1 MKTIYARLGDLQLGE
16 TLEDGTSLGTIGKTL
31 QAIGVDIQT
40 TTGDLRSMGDVIE
53 DLMGVWNN
61 LDTGEKQAVAIKLA
75 GKYQYNNLMALLE
88 NSKMY
93 NEQLEAS
100 ENSLGT
106 INQQQEIYM
115 ESLQGKL
122 NSMQSAFEGFINS
135 IFNSDDIKPLIDDVT
150 TLINLLTSFSSS
162 VGAQGVLTGATGT
175 MLRGFSSNIGD
186 QVSNVY
192 LNKLNRNTKENSVTA
207 GQRFLDEAGATG
219 VAQSSETFKVA
230 AMLGSKRSSM
240 NADQVSQAN
249 SYIKAMAKAENESIK
264 NAEKL
269 QKQILRV
276 ETAYKAI
283 TGETLEIKQNS
294 DGEIENLEKVESIY
308 KAVENEIKNI
318 QPIAEQLA
326 TSLELSGKSVDAAIE
341 KQAKKG
347 RDNYNQNG
355 TISAAYFNVLDS
367 AISANVDNF
376 ASKVE
381 ALTKDDPQ
389 LQQALQSMS
398 SYQSYVERTKDL
410 TGLTQQMKTDK
421 NRNGTMKSEYSQQ
434 LVDLMNQWSQ
444 VWKDLLEDMRTLEET
459 ASTNVNDLRENNEE
473 IRKNKGSIG
482 DNRQGAENVFDAVK
496 AKEKAMALAE
506 LAGSALQVY
515 SAFSAIKNLGSI
527 WAEDDVSIGEKLAST
542 FENLLISIPQAIS
555 AITYL
560 RSSLAGLSSSLG
572 QRDGTGSSESSVN
585 SAIDGA
591 TVVVTNG
598 AADRSLSRLGSKIL
612 SKFTGIFGKLAA
624 KVLPNLIKGLTG
636 PVGIALITGGQFLF
650 GALEKISKERLEQLQ
665 KNAEKGVTALSSVEN
680 LQTAKDKVE
689 ELNEAY
695 KDTGDG
701 LDSLQDSVQEFADAL
716 GVSIDADDLKRDSI
730 QKTID
735 KLSEYK
741 EVQDA
746 ANKSAVALAQSSLL
760 ADEDSIKRSDS
771 YSQKNKD
778 YNWAWNGDVAAWTL
792 LADTGQ
798 VDVSAMDFDDISSF
812 NLSHYMA
819 GANAAFA
826 DSADE
831 KIASIADRFATDA
844 LNGIINQEDI
854 TALSGTGFVK
864 GAGAD
869 AIVHD
874 YSAAIE
880 YQQKLAAGVE
890 DYIAENA
897 GSLSDTEI
905 EGLRQG
911 VADLLST
918 IQSFL
923 SDDAK
928 SQLLSN
934 QAYLAADAIETSIA
948 ESVKSGITD
957 GQEQAAAALEKD
969 EVKAYRTMVGDDAF
983 ASWYQEKFGEK
994 VGDANVDV
1002 SSALQGVGVV
1012 TTEMQAKAATL
1023 HMMGRDVDDANLS
1036 EEKYR
1041 TLASMYEGGDGT
1053 DTLYD
1058 HLSGD
1063 LGLSDNL
1070 IVAFDDAGLD
1080 KDIIDPLAAIA
1091 EEFSLD
1097 LSEILTQVV
1106 TGTGDFGG
1114 VVTSDGGVDA
1124 SKVGTAAE
1132 SMANQNAL
1140 NDSVNLYATRL
1151 VQQAA
1156 QSGTLLSEDDAYTQ
1170 AQEDLSTVLNS
1181 TLSTAKKNELVTA
1194 YYSGEITDLSSA
1206 VAEAATGFRGVGEEL
1221 SSGSK
1226 EFLQG
1231 RYNNTVSSL
1240 SANEDFMADG
1250 GAATDAANEFVSS
1263 VYSGLS
1269 DDMVS
1274 QISAISERADF
1285 GDVETQVLRLVNQ
1298 GYTAAD
1304 AWQYALDN
1312 IDQAAK
1318 GLSDGDFEAYE
1329 NLKGEFGAARTAYY
1343 QASQGYVDGDT
1354 VTEEFATIA
1363 SLASKYNL
1371 SYADLMAMD
1380 IDWSKPIDE
1389 VEEQIQEFA
1398 TGLDLSNDAVNTFRT
1413 NLSAKLTE
1421 LNIDADGVK
1430 KYTDELGRYSDDT
1443 VSALQSLGYLD
1454 EENTKALVD
1463 LLDEAHGDDD
1473 KLIEAAYRDYYEK
1486 DGSLAGR
1493 EAAESFVSGAK
1504 ELRKQGAASDS
1515 DSNGFSDDGDSLWS
1529 YAEELGYSSERFKLL
1544 AEEAEEAGLSTDE
1557 FKQRLENLVYGLD
1570 SVSDKAQDAADA
1582 LIRAGFSNE
1591 QETLYDEFGTATGK
1605 AQSDVQKMI
1614 SGWSSD
1620 VLDEMSSLGL
1630 FDKGNEGSLQN
1641 LVNATGG
1648 DEELILRVIP
1658 FLDTED
1664 LDKSIQEYADNPD
1677 NFISLQATQ
1686 QVANNNLNDENTE
1699 FTSEMGQALG
1709 YSKEFSDSLENAAG
1723 QSNSLGDVW
1732 DVIGTKTYA
1741 AQAAVAKYNSE
1752 LERTDYANQEREI
1765 GNLKEELEDANDTV
1779 EELQEK
1785 VDRGIDL
1792 EVNTKALEKA
1802 QEEADDLRK
1811 QINDKKFELE
1821 INVTG
1826 DLLDEADSL
1835 IEACGDVR
1843 DALDR
1848 IGDDYTTEG
1857 TLENLEAL
1865 VEVFPDILDGA
1876 TVTADGMVQL
1886 DQDVVESSVAAANGE
1901 IAAASSATGAKLDN
1915 MIEYAGAMAEMY
1927 ASQATTYQ
1935 TMADSET
1942 TTASEVNEQK
1952 KTFDDDMANAAME
1965 NQYNIDDATYEA
1977 LSNEVENQT
1986 SAAQNQID
1994 TSQQGADAAITN
2006 LDAVSQQSKTSMQDV
2021 IDNAKEAWSAVASIG
2036 TDTFNGGTTKT
2047 SGITGHTV
2055 SDTVESKDL
2064 KEATDSSDEADHS
2077 GSSDDSGSG
2086 RELAQQLANDA
2097 QQRSDA
2103 WNNIQGKL
2111 QARRAA
2117 LAAGNSDVKT
2127 GSGSDSG
2134 SGSGSGSDSGS
2145 DLDTK
2150 EAVEDELDRYEKV
2163 NAQIDKLGNALERL
2177 NTEEE
2182 RLVGF
2187 NRVDVIQKETANLKE
2202 QIKVYK
2208 EKLKIQEQ
2216 ERDEVK
2222 ESLRGYGVTFDADGY
2237 IANYPE
2243 KFNEYLNA
2251 INALVDQYN
2260 AASSEEEQEA
2270 IEEQIDAAQDAFDEY
2285 KDLVE
2290 KYDELNSNSIEET
2303 KKELQDLQDQIE
2315 DMFIDLF
2322 NDAVEAADT
2331 IKDLNDRWAD
2341 LEKSMRSFDTEEDDP
2356 FLAAG
2361 ASIKSI
2367 AGYFDADTKAANKF
2381 FDTAVKRYTE
2391 LRDKATSE
2399 EEKAG
2404 YQKLLDNILAGQA
2417 SQGNGTLESSGS
2429 GYLDM
2434 VLNNAKIMADN
2445 LAQYEK
2451 NGISDV
2457 FGENQSALV
2466 EAAQTVYEQAV
2477 DGVTGLREAIDG
2489 LRDDII
2495 DCIDDVADEID
2506 DRMELWDRINDQLDR
2521 YNSLASMLHGD
2532 SIKGYEEQEKILELQ
2547 MKANQAQLAEATEEA
2562 EYWEQLKST
2571 LKEGSKEWKEA
2582 DSKAA
2587 DAVEKQN
2594 ELLEQSIETAQSLL
2608 SAQANK
2614 SLEQWSQNLFGQD
2627 LDWTQS
2633 QWELSNRNED
2643 YYLDDVNKAYNIQK
2657 LQSKYKDLLD
2667 GANTLSV
2674 QTKITDQM
2682 NQQLKYLREKTNL
2695 SAYDVSYAEAQ
2706 LEILKQQI
2714 ALEEAQANK
2723 SQMKLRRDSQGNYN
2737 YVYTAD
2743 EGNVSDAEDAL
2754 LDAKNNAYNLAKNQM
2769 KQTQEDSLSAIQ
2781 QAKQTILDI
2790 WTDTALT
2797 TEQRAER
2804 IQYVIDNLKQY
2815 LEMTGEQLS
2824 TSNVDIV
2831 NSFYDM
2837 VDALNVENRDTLQA
2851 IYDEMK
2857 AGALD
2862 AFEQVDSRWSTT
2874 ISNAMNNV
2882 DAFKEANDEMIS
2894 AMQDSFAAYDKN
2906 VAQAAQSSKKNL
2918 DTITGNL
2925 GDVTD
2930 SVNTLAS
2937 SFTSLTS
2944 SLAAAME
2951 KIAGYSTA
2959 LVKYQETYDAI
2970 AQENGEL
2977 IRTIQTL
2984 KEQIEGYQRQIAE
2997 GSNESTV
3004 VYDGSNGS
3012 GNGSSGSGSSGGANG
3027 GNGANGGAGGSGD
3040 GVASLGDVVT
3050 LKGDSWYYYDS
3061 WRTNPAG
3068 NMFAGVPGGVVIDY
3082 ISPFDSSTYPYHIR
3096 SAYDEN
3102 YSDLGWVRLED
3113 LEGYDTGG
3121 YTGEWSDGSGK
3132 LAMLH
3137 SKEIVLNASDTE
3149 NILKAVESVRA
3160 MTEAMKGVSL
3170 AEAVGSISTI
3180 GRSIESQNGTVDQ
3193 NVSITAEFPNA
3204 TSADEIR
3211 EAILGLNNQVL
3222 HYAHRRA

>member
-1 MKTIYARLGDLQLGE
+1 MGDLQLGE
-16 TLEDGTSLGTIGKTL
+16 TLEDGTTLGSIGKTL
-31 QAIGVDIQT
+31 QAVGVDIQT
-40 TTGDLRSMGDVIE
+40 TTGDLRNMGDVIE

-88 NSKMY
+88 NSEMY

-106 INQQQEIYM
+106 INQQQKIYM
-115 ESLQGKL
+115 ESLEGKL

-150 TLINLLTSFSSS
+150 TLINLLTSFSTS

-192 LNKLNRNTKENSVTA
+192 LNKLNRNTKENNTVA
-207 GQRFLDEAGATG
+207 GQRFLDEAGATD
-219 VAQSSETFKVA
+219 VAEGSETFKVA

-240 NADQVSQAN
+240 NADQVTQAN

-276 ETAYKAI
+276 ETAYKAV

-308 KAVENEIKNI
+308 KAVENEIKSI
-318 QPIAEQLA
+318 QPVAEQLA

-347 RDNYNQNG
+347 RENYNKDG
-355 TISAAYFNVLDS
+355 TISAAYFKVLDN
-367 AISANVDNF
+367 AITTNAQNF
-376 ASKVE
+376 TNKRA
-381 ALTKDDPQ
+381 ALTEDNPQ
-389 LQQALQSMS
+389 LEQALLTMP
-398 SYQSYVERTKDL
+398 SYQSYNETTKRLTDL
-410 TGLTQQMKTDK
+410 TSKARTDK
-421 NRNGTMKSEYSQQ
+421 NPNGTLKNEYSQQ
-434 LVDLMNQWSQ
+434 LEALMKQWSQ

-459 ASTNVNDLRENNEE
+459 ANTEVNDLRETNENQQ
-473 IRKNKGSIG
+473 KFNGAQG
-482 DNRQGAENVFDAVK
+482 DNQQGAENIVDAIK
-496 AKEKAMALAE
+496 AKEKAMALTE
-506 LAGSALQVY
+506 LAGSAMQVY

-527 WAEDDVSIGEKLAST
+527 WVEDDISVGEKLVST
-542 FENLLISIPQAIS
+542 FENLLISIPEAIS
-555 AITYL
+555 GITYL
-560 RSSLAGLSSSLG
+560 KSSLADLSSSLT
-572 QRDGTGSSESSVN
+572 QKYGTDSSESEESAESSVN
-585 SAIDGA
+585 SALDGA
-591 TVVVTNG
+591 TIFVDSGKADKGLNKVV
-598 AADRSLSRLGSKIL
+598 SKIFSRLP
-612 SKFTGIFGKLAA
+612 GIFGKLVV
-624 KVLPNLIKGLTG
+624 KMLPTLLKAIPYVGVAIGVAQFIKGIWDKG
-636 PVGIALITGGQFLF
+636 EEE
-650 GALEKISKERLEQLQ
+650 ALERNQA
-665 KNAEKGVTALSSVEN
+665 NAEKGVTALSSIEN
-680 LQTAKDKVE
+680 LQTAKDKVK
-689 ELNEAY
+689 ELNETY

-701 LDSLQDSVQEFADAL
+701 LSSLQDSVQEFADAL
-716 GVSIDADDLKRDSI
+716 GVSISADDLKRESI
-730 QKTID
+730 QQTID
-735 KLSEYK
+735 KLGEYEEAQEK
-741 EVQDA
+741 
-746 ANKSAVALAQSSLL
+746 ANRSTVELAQSSLL
-760 ADEDSIKRSDS
+760 ADTDSIKRSGS
-771 YSQKNKD
+771 YSQENRNYDLSKV
-778 YNWAWNGDVAAWTL
+778 GVLTL
-792 LADTGQ
+792 LADTNQ
-798 VDVSAMDFDDISSF
+798 VDIPGIDFDDIESF
-812 NLSHYMA
+812 NLSHYMT
-819 GANAAFA
+819 GANAEYT
-826 DSADE
+826 DTEDQ
-831 KIASIADRFATDA
+831 KIASIAERFSTDA

-854 TALSGTGFVK
+854 TALSGTGFIQ
-864 GAGAD
+864 GASAE
-869 AIVHD
+869 AIVSD
-874 YSAAIE
+874 YTAAIE
-880 YQQKLAAGVE
+880 YQQQLATMVE
-890 DYIAENA
+890 NYITENT
-897 GSLSDTEI
+897 GNLSDTEI
-905 EGLRQG
+905 LGLKQG
-911 VADLLST
+911 VSDLLST

-928 SQLLSN
+928 SQLLNN
-934 QAYLAADAIETSIA
+934 QAYLAEDAIKTSIA
-948 ESVKSGITD
+948 QSVKNGVTNV
-957 GQEQAAAALEKD
+957 QEQVSAALEDDK
-969 EVKAYRTMVGDDAF
+969 VQAYLTMVGNDVFIPWFEEIFGKHSEGDGTDDA
-983 ASWYQEKFGEK
+983 
-994 VGDANVDV
+994 VT
-1002 SSALQGVGVV
+1002 SALQGEGLV
-1012 TTEMQAKAATL
+1012 TSQIKAKYATL
-1023 HMMGRDVDDANLS
+1023 TMQGGGIVTDEADMTDARYNSLAQGYKKVNGKDFYTYLS
-1036 EEKYR
+1036 E
-1041 TLASMYEGGDGT
+1041 
-1053 DTLYD
+1053 
-1058 HLSGD
+1058 D
-1063 LGLSDNL
+1063 LGLSDDL
-1070 IVAFDDAGLD
+1070 IIALGNAGINKEAIMDLSDVAD
-1080 KDIIDPLAAIA
+1080 
-1091 EEFSLD
+1091 EFSLD
-1097 LSEILTQVV
+1097 LSEVLTQVAS
-1106 TGTGDFGG
+1106 GTGDFGDVIG
-1114 VVTSDGGVDA
+1114 PTNDVNEDKA
-1124 SKVGTAAE
+1124 TAAAT
-1132 SMANQNAL
+1132 SMAAQDAL
-1140 NDSVNLYATRL
+1140 DDTVKLYADRL
-1151 VQQAA
+1151 VAQAGKR
-1156 QSGTLLSEDDAYTQ
+1156 GTLLSDDDAYTQ
-1170 AQEDLSTVLNS
+1170 AQEDLSVVLDS
-1181 TLSTAKKNELVTA
+1181 TLSVAKKNELITA
-1194 YYSGEITDLSSA
+1194 YYNGEITDLSSA
-1206 VAEAATGFRGVGEEL
+1206 VRNATTGFQGVGEEL
-1221 SSGSK
+1221 SSDSE
-1226 EFLQG
+1226 EFLEG
-1231 RYNNTVSSL
+1231 RYEDAVDLL
-1240 SANEDFMADG
+1240 SAN
-1250 GAATDAANEFVSS
+1250 TDPGSIKNEANKFVSS

-1285 GDVETQVLRLVNQ
+1285 NDIEAQVFSLVSQ
-1298 GYTAAD
+1298 GYSVVE

-1312 IDQAAK
+1312 IDEAAK
-1318 GLSDGDFEAYE
+1318 ELSKGDFGAYE
-1329 NLKGEFGAARTAYY
+1329 SFKGEFGTARAAYY
-1343 QASQGYVDGDT
+1343 EASQGYVDGDT
-1354 VTEEFATIA
+1354 VKEEFATVSA
-1363 SLASKYNL
+1363 LASKYNL

-1389 VEEQIQEFA
+1389 IEEQIQEFA
-1398 TGLDLSNDAVNTFRT
+1398 TGLDLSNDAVNTFRA
-1413 NLSAKLTE
+1413 NLSANLTE

-1430 KYTDELGRYSDDT
+1430 KYTDELGKYSDDA
-1443 VSALQSLGYLD
+1443 VSVLQSLGYLD

-1463 LLDEAHGDDD
+1463 LLGEARGDEDT
-1473 KLIEAAYRDYYEK
+1473 LIVSAYRDSYEK

-1493 EAAESFVSGAK
+1493 EAAESFVSGGK

-1515 DSNGFSDDGDSLWS
+1515 DNNGFSDEGDSLWS
-1529 YAEELGYSSERFKLL
+1529 YAEELGYGSETFKLL
-1544 AEEAEEAGLSTDE
+1544 AEQAKEAGLSTDE
-1557 FKQRLENLVYGLD
+1557 FKQRLENLTYGLD
-1570 SVSDKAQDAADA
+1570 SVSDKAQDAANA
-1582 LIRAGFSNE
+1582 LTRAGFSSE
-1591 QETLYDEFGTATGK
+1591 QTPIYDEFGNEVGRN
-1605 AQSDVQKMI
+1605 QSDVQKMV
-1614 SGWSSD
+1614 SGWSPD

-1630 FDKGNEGSLQN
+1630 FDEGSENALN
-1641 LVNATGG
+1641 SVVSTYGGSDEDMLLVMGY
-1648 DEELILRVIP
+1648 
-1658 FLDTED
+1658 LDTEKLDDQIAEMNENPAVFYMRAEISNKQELVSDVMDAVDNGDVIDDDTLSNLYQIAPELKNISLYSEQGKQALRD
-1664 LDKSIQEYADNPD
+1664 LRDELNQVDIVALATERRDLSEKIKIAIDKGDASEDIEALQKQLDGIDREIEIKIKTNADQIFDDMQDMEDDIENLKSALSENNGIINASTYNELLSYWGDLKDYTTDYGNNLLQVSEEGQAAWIAAAEAQQAATIQEKQAELQVLADYYGAQADAYDVAADQYAQMADSQLTTDEEVSSCQSSIDEQLTNALADND
-1677 NFISLQATQ
+1677 
-1686 QVANNNLNDENTE
+1686 QVLADSGASVA
-1699 FTSEMGQALG
+1699 TSEMQNSSDVTNQA
-1709 YSKEFSDSLENAAG
+1709 NADNVIMVSNA
-1723 QSNSLGDVW
+1723 QSALTGISNM
-1732 DVIGTKTYA
+1732 YA
-1741 AQAAVAKYNSE
+1741 QWAAAAI
-1752 LERTDYANQEREI
+1752 LDANQVA
-1765 GNLKEELEDANDTV
+1765 DAV
-1779 EELQEK
+1779 SK
-1785 VDRGIDL
+1785 
-1792 EVNTKALEKA
+1792 
-1802 QEEADDLRK
+1802 
-1811 QINDKKFELE
+1811 
-1821 INVTG
+1821 
-1826 DLLDEADSL
+1826 
-1835 IEACGDVR
+1835 
-1843 DALDR
+1843 
-1848 IGDDYTTEG
+1848 
-1857 TLENLEAL
+1857 
-1865 VEVFPDILDGA
+1865 
-1876 TVTADGMVQL
+1876 
-1886 DQDVVESSVAAANGE
+1886 AANGE
-1901 IAAASSATGAKLDN
+1901 KSS
-1915 MIEYAGAMAEMY
+1915 Y
-1927 ASQATTYQ
+1927 
-1935 TMADSET
+1935 
-1942 TTASEVNEQK
+1942 SEV
-1952 KTFDDDMANAAME
+1952 TGS
-1965 NQYNIDDATYEA
+1965 IGATYNGESSTADTSENTSTEGESSSGKDWNVSNYKQNASDKSESYREA
-1977 LSNEVENQT
+1977 AEASREAQQKLLGKIQGMGTFTLPGSNEV
-1986 SAAQNQID
+1986 
-1994 TSQQGADAAITN
+1994 
-2006 LDAVSQQSKTSMQDV
+2006 
-2021 IDNAKEAWSAVASIG
+2021 
-2036 TDTFNGGTTKT
+2036 
-2047 SGITGHTV
+2047 
-2055 SDTVESKDL
+2055 SD
-2064 KEATDSSDEADHS
+2064 
-2077 GSSDDSGSG
+2077 
-2086 RELAQQLANDA
+2086 
-2097 QQRSDA
+2097 
-2103 WNNIQGKL
+2103 
-2111 QARRAA
+2111 
-2117 LAAGNSDVKT
+2117 
-2127 GSGSDSG
+2127 SGSDSG
-2134 SGSGSGSDSGS
+2134 SGSGSGDGSDSGS

-2202 QIKVYK
+2202 QIEVYK

-2237 IANYPE
+2237 ISNYPE

-2285 KDLVE
+2285 KELIE

-2303 KKELQDLQDQIE
+2303 KKELQDLQDKIE
-2315 DMFIDLF
+2315 DMFIELF
-2322 NDAVEAADT
+2322 NDAVQAADT
-2331 IKDLNDRWAD
+2331 IKDLNDKWTE

-2434 VLNNAKIMADN
+2434 VLDNAKIMADN

-2451 NGISDV
+2451 NGTSDI
-2457 FGENQSALV
+2457 FGEDQSALV

-2477 DGVTGLREAIDG
+2477 EGVTGLREAIDG

-2547 MKANQAQLAEATEEA
+2547 MKANQIQLAEATKEA

-2608 SAQANK
+2608 SAQASK
-2614 SLEQWSQNLFGQD
+2614 SVEQWAQNLFGQD

-2667 GANTLSV
+2667 DANTLSV

-2754 LDAKNNAYNLAKNQM
+2754 LDAKNNAYNLAKDQM

-2837 VDALNVENRDTLQA
+2837 VDSLNVENRDTLQA

-2857 AGALD
+2857 TGALD
-2862 AFEQVDSRWSTT
+2862 AFEQVDSRWNTT

-2894 AMQDSFAAYDKN
+2894 AMQDSFVTYDEN
-2906 VAQAAQSSKKNL
+2906 VAKASQSSKKNL
-2918 DTITGNL
+2918 DVITDNL
-2925 GDVTD
+2925 GSVTD
-2930 SVNTLAS
+2930 SVNSLAN
-2937 SFTSLTS
+2937 SFTNLTS
-2944 SLAAAME
+2944 SLAQSME

-2959 LVKYQETYDAI
+2959 LAKYQETYDAI
-2970 AQENGEL
+2970 AQENSEL
-2977 IRTIQTL
+2977 VRTIQTL

-2997 GSNESTV
+2997 GSNKATV
-3004 VYDGSNGS
+3004 TNNGSNGG
-3012 GNGSSGSGSSGGANG
+3012 GNGSGGGGSASNGASGSS
-3027 GNGANGGAGGSGD
+3027 D

-3050 LKGDSWYYYDS
+3050 LKGSSWYYYDS
-3061 WRTNPAG
+3061 WKTSPAG

-3096 SAYDEN
+3096 AANDKD

>member
-16 TLEDGTSLGTIGKTL
+16 TLEDGTTLGTIGKTL
-31 QAIGVDIQT
+31 QAVGVDIQT
-40 TTGDLRSMGDVIE
+40 TTGDLRNMGDVIE

-106 INQQQEIYM
+106 IDQQQKIYM
-115 ESLQGKL
+115 ESLEGKL

-150 TLINLLTSFSSS
+150 TLINLLTSFSTS

-175 MLRGFSSNIGD
+175 MLRGFSSNIGE

-192 LNKLNRNTKENSVTA
+192 LNKLNRTTKKDNTAA
-207 GQRFLDEAGATG
+207 GQKFLDDAGATD
-219 VAQSSETFKVA
+219 VAKDSKTFQVA
-230 AMLGSKRSSM
+230 AMLGSKRSYMS
-240 NADQVSQAN
+240 ADQVAQAN
-249 SYIKAMAKAENESIK
+249 SYIRAMAKAENESIK

-276 ETAYKAI
+276 ETAYKAV

-294 DGEIENLEKVESIY
+294 DGELENLEKAESIY
-308 KAVENEIKNI
+308 KTVENEIKSI
-318 QPIAEQLA
+318 QPVAEQLA
-326 TSLELSGKSVDAAIE
+326 TSLELTGKSVDATAG

-347 RDNYNQNG
+347 RANYNKDNAV
-355 TISAAYFNVLDS
+355 SAAYFNALDS
-367 AISANVDNF
+367 AITTNVENF
-376 ASKVE
+376 AKKVE
-381 ALTKDDPQ
+381 TLTKDNPQ
-389 LQQALQSMS
+389 LRQAINEMSSHKAYISSTQEFANLTSQMRDDKNTNGTFKSKYTEDFDNVVQQWIQAL
-398 SYQSYVERTKDL
+398 
-410 TGLTQQMKTDK
+410 KT
-421 NRNGTMKSEYSQQ
+421 
-434 LVDLMNQWSQ
+434 
-444 VWKDLLEDMRTLEET
+444 LLEDMRTLEESADT
-459 ASTNVNDLRENNEE
+459 KVNDVRESNDEN
-473 IRKNKGSIG
+473 RKHKGALG
-482 DNRQGAENVFDAVK
+482 NGQADAENLGKSVDIKKRAQ
-496 AKEKAMALAE
+496 ALAE
-506 LAGSALQVY
+506 LAGSAMQLY

-527 WAEDDVSIGEKLAST
+527 WAEDDVSIGEKLSST
-542 FENLLISIPQAIS
+542 FENLLISLPEAIS
-555 AITYL
+555 AITHL
-560 RSSLAGLSSSLG
+560 QSSLTDLNSSLAQKYGTDSSESE
-572 QRDGTGSSESSVN
+572 SSESSVN

-591 TVVVTNG
+591 TVVVEG
-598 AADRSLSRLGSKIL
+598 GKADKSLKKLGSKIL
-612 SKFTGIFGKLAA
+612 SKFTGIFGKLVA
-624 KVLPNLIKGLTG
+624 KILPTLIKAI
-636 PVGIALITGGQFLF
+636 PYVGTAAMIVDFVGGIL
-650 GALEKISKERLEQLQ
+650 GNVSEERLEPLQ
-665 KNAEKGVTALSSVEN
+665 KNAEKGVTALSSIKN

-716 GVSIDADDLKRDSI
+716 GVSITADDLKRDSI
-730 QKTID
+730 QKTIN
-735 KLSEYK
+735 KLLEYK

-746 ANKSAVALAQSSLL
+746 ANKSAVELAQSSLL
-760 ADEDSIKRSDS
+760 ADTDSIKRSGS
-771 YSQKNKD
+771 YFQKNRNYDLSK
-778 YNWAWNGDVAAWTL
+778 VAIETSV
-792 LADTGQ
+792 ADTGQ
-798 VDVSAMDFDDISSF
+798 VDVSAIDFDDISSF

-819 GANAAFA
+819 GANAAVF
-826 DSADE
+826 DSTDQ
-831 KIASIADRFATDA
+831 KIVSIAERFATDA

-854 TALSGTGFVK
+854 TALSGTGFIQ

-869 AIVHD
+869 AILHD
-874 YSAAIE
+874 YTAAIE
-880 YQQKLAAGVE
+880 YQQQLASMVE
-890 DYIAENA
+890 NYIAENA

-905 EGLRQG
+905 QGLRQG

-934 QAYLAADAIETSIA
+934 QAYLAEDAIETSIA
-948 ESVKSGITD
+948 ESVEKGVAD
-957 GQEQAAAALEKD
+957 GQEQAAAALKNTT
-969 EVKAYRTMVGDDAF
+969 VQAYRTMVGDDVF
-983 ASWYQEKFGEK
+983 IPWFEETFGKYSNNASS
-994 VGDANVDV
+994 DAAD
-1002 SSALQGVGVV
+1002 SAMQDAGLA
-1012 TTEMQAKAATL
+1012 TTEMKAKFATL
-1023 HMMGRDVDDANLS
+1023 NMLGADTRGRDMTETEYKKLQ
-1036 EEKYR
+1036 
-1041 TLASMYEGGDGT
+1041 TTYEDGDGNGKGS
-1053 DTLYD
+1053 LYD

-1063 LGLSDNL
+1063 LGLSDSL
-1070 IVAFDDAGLD
+1070 IISLNNAGTG
-1080 KDIIDPLAAIA
+1080 KYAIDQLAAIA

-1097 LSEILTQVV
+1097 LPEILTQVV
-1106 TGTGDFGG
+1106 NGTGDFGG
-1114 VVTSDGGVDA
+1114 VITSTGNVDTDKA
-1124 SKVGTAAE
+1124 NTAAT
-1132 SMANQNAL
+1132 SMVDQNAL
-1140 NDSVNLYATRL
+1140 DASVDLFTNRL
-1151 VQQAA
+1151 IQQAA
-1156 QSGTLLSEDDAYTQ
+1156 KNGTLLSEDDASSQ
-1170 AQEDLSTVLNS
+1170 AQEELSAVLNS
-1181 TLSTAKKNELVTA
+1181 TLSTAKKNELITA
-1194 YYSGEITDLSSA
+1194 YYNGEITDLSSA
-1206 VAEAATGFRGVGEEL
+1206 VAEAATGFQGVGEEL
-1221 SSGSK
+1221 SSDSK

-1231 RYNNTVSSL
+1231 RYTDKASYLTDV
-1240 SANEDFMADG
+1240 DFSEAV
-1250 GAATDAANEFVSS
+1250 TAANEFVSS

-1285 GDVETQVLRLVNQ
+1285 NEIEVQVLSLVSQ
-1298 GYTAAD
+1298 GYSAAD

-1312 IDQAAK
+1312 IDKAAQ
-1318 GLSDGDFEAYE
+1318 GLSNGDFEAYE
-1329 NLKGEFGAARTAYY
+1329 SLKGEFGTARAAYY

-1354 VTEEFATIA
+1354 VKEEFATVSA
-1363 SLASKYNL
+1363 LASKYNL

-1430 KYTDELGRYSDDT
+1430 TYTEELGRYSDDT
-1443 VSALQSLGYLD
+1443 VSVLKSLGYLD

-1463 LLDEAHGDDD
+1463 LLGEAQGDED
-1473 KLIEAAYRDYYEK
+1473 KLIAAAYRDYYEK
-1486 DGSLAGR
+1486 DGSLTGR
-1493 EAAESFVSGAK
+1493 EAAESFVSGGK
-1504 ELRKQGAASDS
+1504 ELRKQGSASDS
-1515 DSNGFSDDGDSLWS
+1515 NNNGFSDEGDSLWS
-1529 YAEELGYSSERFKLL
+1529 YAKGLGYGATTFQLL
-1544 AEEAEEAGLSTDE
+1544 AEEAKEAGLSTDE
-1557 FKQRLENLVYGLD
+1557 FKQRLENLTYGLD
-1570 SVSDKAQDAADA
+1570 SVSDKAQDAANA
-1582 LIRAGFSNE
+1582 LIRAGFSNK
-1591 QETLYDEFGTATGK
+1591 QETAYDENGNVVGQT
-1605 AQSDVQKMI
+1605 QSEVQKMV
-1614 SGWSSD
+1614 SSWSPD
-1620 VLDEMSSLGL
+1620 VLDEMSSFGL
-1630 FDKGNEGSLQN
+1630 FDEGNESALNSVASTYGNSNEDMLLVTAYLDTDRLDDQIAEMNENPAVFYMRAEISNKQELISGVMDAIDNGDVIDDDTLSSLYQIAPELKNISLYSEQGKQALRDLRDELNQVDISALAAEKQN
-1641 LVNATGG
+1641 ISEKIRIAVDTGDATEDIEALQKQLDGIDREIEIKIKTNADQIFNDMQDMEDNIENLKSALSENDGIINASTYNELLSYWGDLKEYTTDYG
-1648 DEELILRVIP
+1648 NNLLQVTEEGQAAWIAAAEAQQAATIQEKQAELQVLADYYGAQASAYETAADQYSQMADSQLTTDEEVSS
-1658 FLDTED
+1658 TQS
-1664 LDKSIQEYADNPD
+1664 SIDEQLTNALAGNDQVLAD
-1677 NFISLQATQ
+1677 SSAS
-1686 QVANNNLNDENTE
+1686 VA
-1699 FTSEMGQALG
+1699 TSEMQNSSDVTNQANADNATMVSNAQSALTG
-1709 YSKEFSDSLENAAG
+1709 ISNMYAQWAAAAIQNASQVAEAMSK
-1723 QSNSLGDVW
+1723 
-1732 DVIGTKTYA
+1732 
-1741 AQAAVAKYNSE
+1741 
-1752 LERTDYANQEREI
+1752 
-1765 GNLKEELEDANDTV
+1765 
-1779 EELQEK
+1779 
-1785 VDRGIDL
+1785 
-1792 EVNTKALEKA
+1792 
-1802 QEEADDLRK
+1802 
-1811 QINDKKFELE
+1811 
-1821 INVTG
+1821 
-1826 DLLDEADSL
+1826 
-1835 IEACGDVR
+1835 
-1843 DALDR
+1843 
-1848 IGDDYTTEG
+1848 
-1857 TLENLEAL
+1857 
-1865 VEVFPDILDGA
+1865 
-1876 TVTADGMVQL
+1876 
-1886 DQDVVESSVAAANGE
+1886 AANGE
-1901 IAAASSATGAKLDN
+1901 KSSYAAVTGSIGATYNGQSSTAATSTNTSTKGESSSGKDWSTSN
-1915 MIEYAGAMAEMY
+1915 YK
-1927 ASQATTYQ
+1927 Q
-1935 TMADSET
+1935 
-1942 TTASEVNEQK
+1942 
-1952 KTFDDDMANAAME
+1952 NAADKAEELRKLAESYRQSQQKILGQIQGMG
-1965 NQYNIDDATYEA
+1965 TFT
-1977 LSNEVENQT
+1977 LPGSNEV
-1986 SAAQNQID
+1986 
-1994 TSQQGADAAITN
+1994 
-2006 LDAVSQQSKTSMQDV
+2006 
-2021 IDNAKEAWSAVASIG
+2021 DN
-2036 TDTFNGGTTKT
+2036 
-2047 SGITGHTV
+2047 
-2055 SDTVESKDL
+2055 
-2064 KEATDSSDEADHS
+2064 
-2077 GSSDDSGSG
+2077 
-2086 RELAQQLANDA
+2086 
-2097 QQRSDA
+2097 
-2103 WNNIQGKL
+2103 
-2111 QARRAA
+2111 
-2117 LAAGNSDVKT
+2117 
-2127 GSGSDSG
+2127 SG
-2134 SGSGSGSDSGS
+2134 SGSGSGDGSDSGS

-2202 QIKVYK
+2202 QIEVYK

-2243 KFNEYLNA
+2243 KFNEYLSA
-2251 INALVDQYN
+2251 INTLVDQYN

-2285 KDLVE
+2285 KELIE

-2303 KKELQDLQDQIE
+2303 KKKLQDLQDQIE
-2315 DMFIDLF
+2315 DMSIDLF
-2322 NDAVEAADT
+2322 NDAVKAADT
-2331 IKDLNDRWAD
+2331 IKDLNDKWAD

-2399 EEKAG
+2399 EEKTG
-2404 YQKLLDNILAGQA
+2404 YQKLLDNILGGQA

-2434 VLNNAKIMADN
+2434 VLDNAKIMADN

-2451 NGISDV
+2451 NGTSDI

-2477 DGVTGLREAIDG
+2477 EGVTGLREAIDG

-2547 MKANQAQLAEATEEA
+2547 MKANQVQLAEATKEA

-2614 SLEQWSQNLFGQD
+2614 SVEQWSQSLFGQD

-2737 YVYTAD
+2737 YVYAAD
-2743 EGNVSDAEDAL
+2743 ENNVSDAEDAL
-2754 LDAKNNAYNLAKNQM
+2754 LDAKNNAYNLAKDQM
-2769 KQTQEDSLSAIQ
+2769 KQTQDDSLSAIQ

-2837 VDALNVENRDTLQA
+2837 VDSLNVENKDSLQA

-2906 VAQAAQSSKKNL
+2906 VAQAAQTSKKNL
-2918 DTITGNL
+2918 DTITDNL
-2925 GDVTD
+2925 GGVTD

-2937 SFTSLTS
+2937 SFKNLTD
-2944 SLAAAME
+2944 SLAMSME

-2970 AQENGEL
+2970 AQENSEL

-2984 KEQIEGYQRQIAE
+2984 KEQIEGYQKQIAE
-2997 GSNESTV
+2997 GSNKATV
-3004 VYDGSNGS
+3004 ISNGS
-3012 GNGSSGSGSSGGANG
+3012 NSGGNGSNSG
-3027 GNGANGGAGGSGD
+3027 GNGNGASGSAD

-3050 LKGDSWYYYDS
+3050 LKGNSWYYYDS
-3061 WRTNPAG
+3061 WKTSPAG

-3096 SAYDEN
+3096 ASYDKN

>member
-1 MKTIYARLGDLQLGE
+1 MGDLQLGE
-16 TLEDGTSLGTIGKTL
+16 TLEDGTTLGSIGKTL
-31 QAIGVDIQT
+31 QAVGVDIQT
-40 TTGDLRSMGDVIE
+40 TTGDLRNMGDVIE

-88 NSKMY
+88 NSEMY

-106 INQQQEIYM
+106 INQQQKIYM
-115 ESLQGKL
+115 ESLEGKL

-150 TLINLLTSFSSS
+150 TLINLLTSFSTS

-192 LNKLNRNTKENSVTA
+192 LNKLNRNTKENNTVA
-207 GQRFLDEAGATG
+207 GQRFLDEAGATD
-219 VAQSSETFKVA
+219 VAEGSETFKVA

-240 NADQVSQAN
+240 NADQVTQAN
-249 SYIKAMAKAENESIK
+249 SYIRAMAKAENESIK

-276 ETAYKAI
+276 ETAYKAV

-308 KAVENEIKNI
+308 KAVENEIKSI
-318 QPIAEQLA
+318 QPVAEQLA

-347 RDNYNQNG
+347 RENYNKDG
-355 TISAAYFNVLDS
+355 TISAAYFKVLDN
-367 AISANVDNF
+367 AITTNAQNF
-376 ASKVE
+376 TNKRA
-381 ALTKDDPQ
+381 ALTEDNPQ
-389 LQQALQSMS
+389 LEQALLTMS
-398 SYQSYVERTKDL
+398 SYQSYNETTKRLTDL
-410 TGLTQQMKTDK
+410 TSKARTDK
-421 NRNGTMKSEYSQQ
+421 NPNGTLKNEYSQQ
-434 LVDLMNQWSQ
+434 LEALMEQWSQ

-459 ASTNVNDLRENNEE
+459 ANTEVNDLRETNE
-473 IRKNKGSIG
+473 KAQKDKGSMS
-482 DNRQGAENVFDAVK
+482 DNQQGAENVVDAIK
-496 AKEKAMALAE
+496 AKEKAMALTE
-506 LAGSALQVY
+506 LAGSAMQVY

-527 WAEDDVSIGEKLAST
+527 WVEDDISVGEKLVST
-542 FENLLISIPQAIS
+542 FENLLISIPEAIS
-555 AITYL
+555 GITYL
-560 RSSLAGLSSSLG
+560 KSSLADLNSSLA
-572 QRDGTGSSESSVN
+572 QKYGTDSSESEESAESSVN
-585 SAIDGA
+585 SALDGA
-591 TVVVTNG
+591 TFFVDSGKADKGLNKVV
-598 AADRSLSRLGSKIL
+598 SKIFSRLP
-612 SKFTGIFGKLAA
+612 GIFGKLVV
-624 KVLPNLIKGLTG
+624 KMLPTLLKALPYAGLAIGVVQFIKGLWDQG
-636 PVGIALITGGQFLF
+636 AEE
-650 GALEKISKERLEQLQ
+650 ALERNQA
-665 KNAEKGVTALSSVEN
+665 NAEKGVTALSSIEN

-689 ELNEAY
+689 ELNETY

-701 LDSLQDSVQEFADAL
+701 LSSLQDSVQEFADAL
-716 GVSIDADDLKRDSI
+716 GVSIDADDLKRESL
-730 QKTID
+730 QQTID
-735 KLSEYK
+735 KLGEY
-741 EVQDA
+741 EEAQER
-746 ANKSAVALAQSSLL
+746 ANKTTVELAQSSIL
-760 ADEDSIKRSDS
+760 ADTDSIKRSGS
-771 YSQKNKD
+771 YSQQNRNYDLSKV
-778 YNWAWNGDVAAWTL
+778 GVLTL
-792 LADTGQ
+792 LADTNQ
-798 VDVSAMDFDDISSF
+798 VDIPGIDFDDIESF
-812 NLSHYMA
+812 NLSHYMT
-819 GANAAFA
+819 GANVEFT
-826 DSADE
+826 DSEDQ
-831 KIASIADRFATDA
+831 KITSIAERLSTDA

-854 TALSGTGFVK
+854 TALSGTGFIQ
-864 GAGAD
+864 GASAE

-874 YSAAIE
+874 YTAAIE
-880 YQQKLAAGVE
+880 YQQQLKTMIE

-897 GSLSDTEI
+897 ENLSETEI
-905 EGLRQG
+905 SGLRQG
-911 VADLLST
+911 VSDLLST

-923 SDDAK
+923 SDDAR
-928 SQLLSN
+928 SQLLNN
-934 QAYLAADAIETSIA
+934 QAYLAEDAIKASIA
-948 ESVKSGITD
+948 QSVEEGITD
-957 GQEQAAAALEKD
+957 GQQQAAAALGDD
-969 EVKAYRTMVGDDAF
+969 EVQAYLTMVGNDVFVPWFEEIFNKYSEGGSSDA
-983 ASWYQEKFGEK
+983 ATSAMQEAGLATTQIKAK
-994 VGDANVDV
+994 YATL
-1002 SSALQGVGVV
+1002 AMQGHEYV
-1012 TTEMQAKAATL
+1012 TPDTEMTE
-1023 HMMGRDVDDANLS
+1023 DDY
-1036 EEKYR
+1036 EKKESSYR
-1041 TLASMYEGGDGT
+1041 KGDES
-1053 DTLYD
+1053 LYD
-1058 HLSGD
+1058 YLSGD
-1063 LGLSDNL
+1063 LGLSDSL
-1070 IVAFDDAGLD
+1070 IVALGGAGISEENVTSL
-1080 KDIIDPLAAIA
+1080 KFIA
-1091 EEFSLD
+1091 DRFSLD

-1106 TGTGDFGG
+1106 SGTGDFGNVIG
-1114 VVTSDGGVDA
+1114 PTNSVDTSKA
-1124 SKVGTAAE
+1124 NAAAT
-1132 SMANQNAL
+1132 SMAAQNAL
-1140 NDSVNLYATRL
+1140 DDSVKLYADRL

-1156 QSGTLLSEDDAYTQ
+1156 MRGTLLSDDDAYTQ

-1181 TLSTAKKNELVTA
+1181 TLSVAKKNELITA
-1194 YYSGEITDLSSA
+1194 YYNGEITDLSSA
-1206 VAEAATGFRGVGEEL
+1206 VMEAATGFQGVGEEL
-1221 SSGSK
+1221 SSDSE
-1226 EFLQG
+1226 EFLAG

-1240 SANEDFMADG
+1240 ATNGDFESTVAKGEIYEAPLDE
-1250 GAATDAANEFVSS
+1250 ANEFVSS

-1269 DDMVS
+1269 EDMVS

-1285 GDVETQVLRLVNQ
+1285 NDIEAQVFSLVSQ
-1298 GYTAAD
+1298 GYSAAE

-1312 IDQAAK
+1312 IDEAAK
-1318 GLSDGDFEAYE
+1318 GLSEGDFGAYE
-1329 NLKGEFGAARTAYY
+1329 SFKGEFGTARAAYY
-1343 QASQGYVDGDT
+1343 EASQGYVDGNT
-1354 VTEEFATIA
+1354 VKEEFATVSA
-1363 SLASKYNL
+1363 LASKYNL

-1389 VEEQIQEFA
+1389 IEEQIQEFA
-1398 TGLDLSNDAVNTFRT
+1398 TGLDLSNDAVNTFRA
-1413 NLSAKLTE
+1413 NLSANLTE

-1430 KYTDELGRYSDDT
+1430 KYTDELGKYSDDAIS
-1443 VSALQSLGYLD
+1443 VLQSLGYLD

-1463 LLDEAHGDDD
+1463 LLGEAQGDEDR
-1473 KLIEAAYRDYYEK
+1473 LIASAYRDSYKK

-1493 EAAESFVSGAK
+1493 EAAESFVSGGK

-1515 DSNGFSDDGDSLWS
+1515 NNNGFSDEGDSLWS
-1529 YAEELGYSSERFKLL
+1529 YAEELGYGSETFKLL
-1544 AEEAEEAGLSTDE
+1544 AEQAKEAGLSTDE
-1557 FKQRLENLVYGLD
+1557 FKQRLENLTYGLD
-1570 SVSDKAQDAADA
+1570 SVSDKAQDAANA
-1582 LIRAGFSNE
+1582 LTRAGFSNA
-1591 QETLYDEFGTATGK
+1591 QTPTYDEFGNEVGE
-1605 AQSDVQKMI
+1605 AQSDVQKMV
-1614 SGWSSD
+1614 SGWSPD

-1630 FDKGNEGSLQN
+1630 FDEGSENALSSVVSTYGGSDEDML
-1641 LVNATGG
+1641 LVMGY
-1648 DEELILRVIP
+1648 
-1658 FLDTED
+1658 LDTEKLDDQIAEMNENPAVFYMRAEISNKQELVSDVMDAVDNGDVIDDDTLSNLYQIAPELKNISLYSEKGKQALRD
-1664 LDKSIQEYADNPD
+1664 LRDELNQVDIIALATERRDLSEKIKVAVDKGDASEDIEALQKQLDGIDREIEIKIKTNADQIFDDMQDMEDDIENLKSALSENNGIINASTYNELLSYWGDLKEYTTDYGNNLLQVSEEGQAAWIAAAEAQQAATIQEKQAELKVLADYYGAQADAYDVAADQYAQMADTQLTTDEEVSSTQSSIDEQLTNALADND
-1677 NFISLQATQ
+1677 
-1686 QVANNNLNDENTE
+1686 QVLADSGASVA
-1699 FTSEMGQALG
+1699 TSEMQNSSDVTNQA
-1709 YSKEFSDSLENAAG
+1709 NADNVIMVSNA
-1723 QSNSLGDVW
+1723 QSALTGISNM
-1732 DVIGTKTYA
+1732 YA
-1741 AQAAVAKYNSE
+1741 QWAAAAILN
-1752 LERTDYANQEREI
+1752 ANQV
-1765 GNLKEELEDANDTV
+1765 A
-1779 EELQEK
+1779 
-1785 VDRGIDL
+1785 
-1792 EVNTKALEKA
+1792 
-1802 QEEADDLRK
+1802 EAVSK
-1811 QINDKKFELE
+1811 
-1821 INVTG
+1821 
-1826 DLLDEADSL
+1826 
-1835 IEACGDVR
+1835 
-1843 DALDR
+1843 
-1848 IGDDYTTEG
+1848 
-1857 TLENLEAL
+1857 
-1865 VEVFPDILDGA
+1865 
-1876 TVTADGMVQL
+1876 
-1886 DQDVVESSVAAANGE
+1886 AANGE
-1901 IAAASSATGAKLDN
+1901 KSS
-1915 MIEYAGAMAEMY
+1915 Y
-1927 ASQATTYQ
+1927 
-1935 TMADSET
+1935 
-1942 TTASEVNEQK
+1942 SEV
-1952 KTFDDDMANAAME
+1952 TGS
-1965 NQYNIDDATYEA
+1965 IGATYNGESSTADTSENTSTKGESSSGKDWDLSNYKQNALDKSEA
-1977 LSNEVENQT
+1977 YRKLAEAARQNQQEILGQIQGMGTFTLPGSNEVG
-1986 SAAQNQID
+1986 D
-1994 TSQQGADAAITN
+1994 
-2006 LDAVSQQSKTSMQDV
+2006 
-2021 IDNAKEAWSAVASIG
+2021 
-2036 TDTFNGGTTKT
+2036 
-2047 SGITGHTV
+2047 
-2055 SDTVESKDL
+2055 
-2064 KEATDSSDEADHS
+2064 
-2077 GSSDDSGSG
+2077 
-2086 RELAQQLANDA
+2086 
-2097 QQRSDA
+2097 
-2103 WNNIQGKL
+2103 
-2111 QARRAA
+2111 
-2117 LAAGNSDVKT
+2117 
-2127 GSGSDSG
+2127 SGSDSG
-2134 SGSGSGSDSGS
+2134 SGSGDGSDSGS

-2163 NAQIDKLGNALERL
+2163 NAQIDKLSNALERL

-2202 QIKVYK
+2202 QIEVYK

-2237 IANYPE
+2237 ISNYPE

-2251 INALVDQYN
+2251 INTLMDQYN

-2285 KDLVE
+2285 KELIE

-2303 KKELQDLQDQIE
+2303 KKELQDLQDKIE
-2315 DMFIDLF
+2315 DMFIELF
-2322 NDAVEAADT
+2322 NDAVQAAGT
-2331 IKDLNDRWAD
+2331 IKDLNDKWAE

-2356 FLAAG
+2356 FLAAS
-2361 ASIKSI
+2361 ASIKSL

-2434 VLNNAKIMADN
+2434 VLDNAKIMADN

-2451 NGISDV
+2451 NGTSDI
-2457 FGENQSALV
+2457 FGEDQSALV

-2477 DGVTGLREAIDG
+2477 EGVTGLREAIDG

-2547 MKANQAQLAEATEEA
+2547 MKANQIQLAEATKEA

-2608 SAQANK
+2608 SAQASK
-2614 SLEQWSQNLFGQD
+2614 SVEQWAQNLFGQD

-2667 GANTLSV
+2667 DANTLSV

-2743 EGNVSDAEDAL
+2743 EGSVSDAEDAL
-2754 LDAKNNAYNLAKNQM
+2754 LDAKNNAYNLAKDQM

-2837 VDALNVENRDTLQA
+2837 VDSLNVENRDTLQA

-2862 AFEQVDSRWSTT
+2862 AFEQVDSRWNTT

-2894 AMQDSFAAYDKN
+2894 AMQDSFVAYDEN
-2906 VAQAAQSSKKNL
+2906 VAKASQSSKKNL
-2918 DTITGNL
+2918 DVITDNL
-2925 GDVTD
+2925 GSVTD
-2930 SVNTLAS
+2930 SVNSLAN
-2937 SFTSLTS
+2937 SFTNLTS
-2944 SLAAAME
+2944 SLAQSME
-2951 KIAGYSTA
+2951 KIAGYSTSLA
-2959 LVKYQETYDAI
+2959 KYQETYDAI
-2970 AQENGEL
+2970 AQENSEL
-2977 IRTIQTL
+2977 VRTIQTL

-2997 GSNESTV
+2997 GSNKATV
-3004 VYDGSNGS
+3004 TNNGSNGG
-3012 GNGSSGSGSSGGANG
+3012 GNGSGGGGSASNGASGSS
-3027 GNGANGGAGGSGD
+3027 D

-3050 LKGDSWYYYDS
+3050 LKGSSWYYYDS
-3061 WRTNPAG
+3061 WKTSPAG

-3096 SAYDEN
+3096 AANDKD

>member
-1 MKTIYARLGDLQLGE
+1 MGDLQLGE
-16 TLEDGTSLGTIGKTL
+16 TLEDGTTLGSIGRTL
-31 QAIGVDIQT
+31 QAVGVDIQT
-40 TTGDLRSMGDVIE
+40 TTGDLRNMGDVIE

-106 INQQQEIYM
+106 IDQQQKIYM
-115 ESLQGKL
+115 ESLEGKL

-150 TLINLLTSFSSS
+150 TLINLLTSFSTS

-192 LNKLNRNTKENSVTA
+192 LNKLNRTTKKDDTAA
-207 GQRFLDEAGATG
+207 GQRFLDDAGVTG
-219 VAQSSETFKVA
+219 VAQDSKTFQIA
-230 AMLGSKRSSM
+230 SMLGSKRSFM
-240 NADQVSQAN
+240 NADQVAQAN
-249 SYIKAMAKAENESIK
+249 SYIKAMAKAENESIQ

-276 ETAYKAI
+276 QTAYKAV

-308 KAVENEIKNI
+308 KAVENEIKSI
-318 QPIAEQLA
+318 QPVAEQLA
-326 TSLELSGKSVDAAIE
+326 TSLELGGKSVDAAIG
-341 KQAKKG
+341 KQADK
-347 RDNYNQNG
+347 RRSNYN
-355 TISAAYFNVLDS
+355 DS
-367 AISANVDNF
+367 TGAISAKYFSILDNAVA
-376 ASKVE
+376 ASAQNFRAKVE
-381 ALTKDDPQ
+381 ALTKDNPQ
-389 LQQALQSMS
+389 LQQALEGMT
-398 SYQSYVERTKDL
+398 SYQNYTGTTSKLEDL
-410 TGLTQQMKTDK
+410 TQKMKTDK
-421 NRNGTMKSEYSQQ
+421 NANGTIKTEYSQEFK
-434 LVDLMNQWSQ
+434 VLMDQWRQ
-444 VWKDLLEDMRTLEET
+444 MWEALLEDMRNLEENAGT
-459 ASTNVNDLRENNEE
+459 AVSDLRENQEKD
-473 IRKNKGSIG
+473 RKTKGAMG
-482 DNRQGAENVFDAVK
+482 DSQNGAENIFDAIK
-496 AKEKAMALAE
+496 AKQKAMELTE

-515 SAFSAIKNLGSI
+515 SAFSSIKNLGSI

-542 FENLLISIPQAIS
+542 FENLLISIPEAYS

-560 RSSLAGLSSSLG
+560 KSSLADLNSSLAEKY
-572 QRDGTGSSESSVN
+572 GTDSSQESESSESLVN
-585 SAIDGA
+585 SVTEGA
-591 TVVVTNG
+591 TIIVGNG
-598 AADRSLSRLGSKIL
+598 GADKSLNKLASKTL
-612 SKFTGIFGKLAA
+612 SKFTGILGKLAV
-624 KVLPNLIKGLTG
+624 KIVPKLLKLFTGVWGNLIIAGLQF
-636 PVGIALITGGQFLF
+636 ALPAIF
-650 GALEKISKERLEQLQ
+650 GSVEQLSEERLEKLQ
-665 KNAEKGVTALSSVEN
+665 ENEQKGVAALSSIEN

-695 KDTGDG
+695 KSTGDG

-716 GVSIDADDLKRDSI
+716 GVSIDADDLKRESI

-735 KLSEYK
+735 KLTEYK
-741 EVQDA
+741 EVQDTVS
-746 ANKSAVALAQSSLL
+746 KQAVELAQSSLL
-760 ADEDSIKRSDS
+760 SDTDAIKRSGS
-771 YSQKNKD
+771 YSQENRQYDLSKVALETLGYD
-778 YNWAWNGDVAAWTL
+778 SATGNGI
-792 LADTGQ
+792 
-798 VDVSAMDFDDISSF
+798 DVSTVDFNDETSF
-812 NLSHYMA
+812 DLSRYIG
-819 GANAAFA
+819 GANAAVF
-826 DSADE
+826 DSDDS
-831 KIASIADRFATDA
+831 KIENIAERVMTDA
-844 LNGIINQEDI
+844 LNGIINQSDI
-854 TALSGTGFVK
+854 TALSGTGFIQ

-869 AIVHD
+869 AIIHD
-874 YSAAIE
+874 YNAA
-880 YQQKLAAGVE
+880 LAYYEQFSGLVQN
-890 DYIAENA
+890 YIAENKDN
-897 GSLSDTEI
+897 LSDVEI
-905 EGLRQG
+905 QGLQQG

-928 SQLLSN
+928 SQLLNN
-934 QAYLAADAIETSIA
+934 QQQMAFNALGDSIA
-948 ESVKSGITD
+948 ESIENGITD
-957 GQEQAAAALEKD
+957 SKEQAAAALEND
-969 EVKAYRTMVGDDAF
+969 AIKAYRTMVGDDIF
-983 ASWYQEKFGEK
+983 LPWFEENFGK
-994 VGDANVDV
+994 LSGDTSSDAA
-1002 SSALQGVGVV
+1002 SSAAEDAGI
-1012 TTEMQAKAATL
+1012 TTTKTKAQFATL
-1023 HMMGRDVDDANLS
+1023 NMQGIETDGYTMSEANYKS
-1036 EEKYR
+1036 
-1041 TLASMYEGGDGT
+1041 LASPNKDGDGT
-1053 DTLYD
+1053 GKDTLYD

-1063 LGLSDNL
+1063 LGLSDSVIISLNEAQ
-1070 IVAFDDAGLD
+1070 IN
-1080 KDIIDPLAAIA
+1080 KDIIDPIATIA
-1091 EEFSLD
+1091 EENSLD
-1097 LSEILTQVV
+1097 TTEIFTQIA
-1106 TGTGDFGG
+1106 TGTGPFGKI
-1114 VVTSDGGVDA
+1114 VTADGNIDTSQVNGAIATQRDQDALDA
-1124 SKVGTAAE
+1124 S
-1132 SMANQNAL
+1132 M
-1140 NDSVNLYATRL
+1140 NLYADRL
-1151 VQQAA
+1151 VQEAA
-1156 QSGTLLSEDDAYTQ
+1156 QNGTLLSDDDAYTQ

-1181 TLSTAKKNELVTA
+1181 TLSTAKKSELITA
-1194 YYSGEITDLSSA
+1194 YYNGEITDLSSA
-1206 VAEAATGFRGVGEEL
+1206 VTEAVTGFKGVGEEL
-1221 SSGSK
+1221 SSDSE

-1231 RYNNTVSSL
+1231 RYRDKVSYFSDM
-1240 SANEDFMADG
+1240 NV
-1250 GAATDAANEFVSS
+1250 ANEFVSS
-1263 VYSGLS
+1263 VYSDLS

-1285 GDVETQVLRLVNQ
+1285 NEIEAQVLNLVGQ
-1298 GYTAAD
+1298 GYTAAE

-1312 IDQAAK
+1312 IDKAAE
-1318 GLSDGDFEAYE
+1318 GLSDGDFEAYSE
-1329 NLKGEFGAARTAYY
+1329 LKGVFGEGRTAYY

-1354 VTEEFATIA
+1354 VKEEFSTVAA
-1363 SLASKYNL
+1363 LASKYGL
-1371 SYADLMAMD
+1371 SYSDLMAMD

-1389 VEEQIQEFA
+1389 VEKQIQEFA

-1413 NLSAKLTE
+1413 NMSGQLTE
-1421 LNIDADGVK
+1421 LNLDADGVK
-1430 KYTDELGRYSDDT
+1430 NYTDKLGQYSDDT
-1443 VSALQSLGYLD
+1443 VSVLKSLGYLE
-1454 EENTKALVD
+1454 EENTQALMD
-1463 LLDEAHGDDD
+1463 LLDEADGDEG
-1473 KLIEAAYRDYYEK
+1473 KLVEAAYRASYEK
-1486 DGSLAGR
+1486 DGSLGGR
-1493 EAAESFVSGAK
+1493 EAAESFVSDGK
-1504 ELRKQGAASDS
+1504 TLRKQGSASDS
-1515 DSNGFSDDGDSLWS
+1515 DGNGFSDEGDSLWS
-1529 YAEELGYSSERFKLL
+1529 YAEELGYDSATFQLL
-1544 AEEAEEAGLSTDE
+1544 AEDAKEAGLSTDE
-1557 FKQRLENLVYGLD
+1557 FKQRLENLTYGLD
-1570 SVSDKAQDAADA
+1570 SVSDKAQDAANA
-1582 LIRAGFSNE
+1582 LIRAGFS
-1591 QETLYDEFGTATGK
+1591 TDLYDENGTLIGDPQTN
-1605 AQSDVQKMI
+1605 VQNMV
-1614 SGWSSD
+1614 SSWSPET
-1620 VLDEMSSLGL
+1620 LDEMSSLGL
-1630 FDKGNEGSLQN
+1630 FDEGNEEYLSTVASVAGDNDELAMKVVGYLDEDSLDEQLAELN
-1641 LVNATGG
+1641 ANPKTFFLRAEIKNAQDLIQSVQDAVDSGDAIDADKLNQLYEMAPALQSISLYSQEGKEALKELQEQLNAMDLEALQGEYDALVSVKFEDSSFDTLEEYNDYLDKLDREIDIKIQSNINDMIDDVSDLNSQIEDTRSKLTENGGLVNT
-1648 DEELILRVIP
+1648 DDYLEMIDLFPEL
-1658 FLDTED
+1658 
-1664 LDKSIQEYADNPD
+1664 
-1677 NFISLQATQ
+1677 
-1686 QVANNNLNDENTE
+1686 
-1699 FTSEMGQALG
+1699 SEG
-1709 YSKEFSDSLENAAG
+1709 
-1723 QSNSLGDVW
+1723 
-1732 DVIGTKTYA
+1732 
-1741 AQAAVAKYNSE
+1741 AVNY
-1752 LERTDYANQEREI
+1752 
-1765 GNLKEELEDANDTV
+1765 ANDTV
-1779 EELQEK
+1779 QVSQEAIDAWEQSSSDMLQATIDEKKQELLAQA
-1785 VDRGIDL
+1785 DYY
-1792 EVNTKALEKA
+1792 TALG
-1802 QEEADDLRK
+1802 EAETIAAG
-1811 QINDKKFELE
+1811 QYA
-1821 INVTG
+1821 
-1826 DLLDEADSL
+1826 DLLNDGIEDADEASDAQATIADNL
-1835 IEACGDVR
+1835 TEAK
-1843 DALDR
+1843 
-1848 IGDDYTTEG
+1848 
-1857 TLENLEAL
+1857 
-1865 VEVFPDILDGA
+1865 
-1876 TVTADGMVQL
+1876 
-1886 DQDVVESSVAAANGE
+1886 AAANGE
-1901 IAAASSATGAKLDN
+1901 QVDNAATAQEVESSNYQILANNVQGYYGNMATNG
-1915 MIEYAGAMAEMY
+1915 
-1927 ASQATTYQ
+1927 
-1935 TMADSET
+1935 
-1942 TTASEVNEQK
+1942 VNS
-1952 KTFDDDMANAAME
+1952 ANAQINAI
-1965 NQYNIDDATYEA
+1965 NDIG
-1977 LSNEVENQT
+1977 
-1986 SAAQNQID
+1986 SAAQTVFNSIASVAANALKGQSGGVVSLGKLSTNSFVGAGASSGATFNHETDSTSGAAGD
-1994 TSQQGADAAITN
+1994 TKLS
-2006 LDAVSQQSKTSMQDV
+2006 VEDV
-2021 IDNAKEAWSAVASIG
+2021 QASIEKAWENAYESAAADFEKA
-2036 TDTFNGGTTKT
+2036 DTLRAKAAALDSYNLPGSST
-2047 SGITGHTV
+2047 
-2055 SDTVESKDL
+2055 
-2064 KEATDSSDEADHS
+2064 SSD
-2077 GSSDDSGSG
+2077 
-2086 RELAQQLANDA
+2086 
-2097 QQRSDA
+2097 
-2103 WNNIQGKL
+2103 
-2111 QARRAA
+2111 
-2117 LAAGNSDVKT
+2117 
-2127 GSGSDSG
+2127 SDSG
-2134 SGSGSGSDSGS
+2134 SGSGDGSGSDSGS

-2163 NAQIDKLGNALERL
+2163 NAQIDKLSNALDRL

-2202 QIKVYK
+2202 QIEVYK

-2222 ESLRGYGVTFDADGY
+2222 EALRGYGVTFDADGY
-2237 IANYPE
+2237 ITNYPE
-2243 KFNEYLNA
+2243 KFNEYLSA

-2260 AASSEEEQEA
+2260 SASSEEEQEA

-2285 KDLVE
+2285 KELIE

-2315 DMFIDLF
+2315 DMLIDLF

-2331 IKDLNDRWAD
+2331 IKDLNDKWAD
-2341 LEKSMRSFDTEEDDP
+2341 LEKAMRSFDTEDDDP

-2417 SQGNGTLESSGS
+2417 AQGNGTLESSGS

-2434 VLNNAKIMADN
+2434 VLDNAKIMADN

-2451 NGISDV
+2451 NGTSDI

-2477 DGVTGLREAIDG
+2477 EGVTGLREAIDG

-2506 DRMELWDRINDQLDR
+2506 DRMDLWDRINDQLDR

-2547 MKANQAQLAEATEEA
+2547 MKANQAQLAEATKEA

-2608 SAQANK
+2608 STQANK
-2614 SLEQWSQNLFGQD
+2614 SLEQWTQSLFGQD

-2754 LDAKNNAYNLAKNQM
+2754 LDAKNNAYNLAKDQM

-2790 WTDTALT
+2790 WTDTSLT

-2804 IQYVIDNLKQY
+2804 IKYVIDNLKQY

-2824 TSNVDIV
+2824 TSNMDIV

-2837 VDALNVENRDTLQA
+2837 VDSLNVENRDSLQA

-2874 ISNAMNNV
+2874 ISNAINNV
-2882 DAFKEANDEMIS
+2882 DAFKEANDDMIAEMEN
-2894 AMQDSFAAYDKN
+2894 SFVAYDKN

-2918 DTITGNL
+2918 DTITDNL

-2937 SFTSLTS
+2937 SFTNLTD
-2944 SLAAAME
+2944 SLAMAME

-2970 AQENGEL
+2970 AQENSEL

-2997 GSNESTV
+2997 GSNKATV
-3004 VYDGSNGS
+3004 TTSGSGGGSNGS
-3012 GNGSSGSGSSGGANG
+3012 GGGGGSNGASGSA
-3027 GNGANGGAGGSGD
+3027 D

-3050 LKGDSWYYYDS
+3050 LKGNSWYYYDS
-3061 WRTNPAG
+3061 WRTSPAG

-3082 ISPFDSSTYPYHIR
+3082 ISPFESSTYPYHIR
-3096 SAYDEN
+3096 SAYDKD